1 MTEVWLIFGSK
12 TNPKGDQ
19 MSNYTVKLIWIF
31 EADQLRWFMKRLRS
45 KKRADLSI
53 LFHIWKKYH
62 YNTDEQKYLLLNV
75 MLTVKTF
82 LSLRGTGYVS
92 PCFLSGVLLQGE
104 ER

>member
-1 MTEVWLIFGSK
+1 MTEVWLIFGGK
-12 TNPKGDQ
+12 TNPKGDE
-19 MSNYTVKLIWIF
+19 MANHTVKQIWIF
-31 EADQLRWFMKRLRS
+31 KADQLRWFMKRLRS

-53 LFHIWKKYH
+53 LFHIWRKYH

>member
-1 MTEVWLIFGSK
+1 MYFISHLE
-12 TNPKGDQ
+12 
-19 MSNYTVKLIWIF
+19 
-31 EADQLRWFMKRLRS
+31 
-45 KKRADLSI
+45 
-53 LFHIWKKYH
+53 KYH